1 MPLASTTRSVR
12 SGRPSRSSRSRRV
25 AGAALAA
32 MLAVGLSAC
41 APDPATE
48 AFLNGDEKAYTA
60 DDFRVVE
67 IPAAKRG
74 EPVAFGGV
82 TENGEQFSSD
92 ELSGQV
98 AVVNFWYAGCG
109 PCRAEAKD
117 LEAVWQKHQPDDVQ
131 FIGVNI
137 YDQADT
143 AKAFADTYGITYP
156 SLMDA
161 DTGEAKLAFAKVTPI
176 QAPPTTLVL
185 DKQGR
190 VAARIIGPI
199 DGTSILSTL
208 IQTALAEKA

>member
-1 MPLASTTRSVR
+1 MSSSVR
-12 SGRPSRSSRSRRV
+12 SLRGAR
-25 AGAALAA
+25 AIGAALAA
-32 MLAVGLSAC
+32 VLAVGLSAC

-60 DDFRVVE
+60 ADFRVVE
-67 IPAAKRG
+67 IPEAKRG

-82 TENGEQFSSD
+82 TEDGETFSSD
-92 ELSGQV
+92 DIAGQV
-98 AVVNFWYAGCG
+98 TVVNFWYAGCG
-109 PCRAEAKD
+109 PCRIEAKD
-117 LEAVWQKHQPDDVQ
+117 LEAVWQKHQPDNVQ
-131 FIGVNI
+131 FVGVNI

-143 AKAFADTYGITYP
+143 AKAFAKTYGITYP

-161 DTGEAKLAFAKVTPI
+161 DTGDAKLAFARVTPI